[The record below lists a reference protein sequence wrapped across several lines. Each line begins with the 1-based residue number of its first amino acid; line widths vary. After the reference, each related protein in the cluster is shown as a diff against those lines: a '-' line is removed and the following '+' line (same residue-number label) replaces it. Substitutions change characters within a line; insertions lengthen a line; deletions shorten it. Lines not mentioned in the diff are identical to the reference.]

1 MKAETKVSLPESEE
15 KTSSYS
21 RNVMIQKIIRH
32 VICILLCVVSL
43 FPFYITVINATR
55 TNVAIQ
61 QGLSLIPSTNIIT
74 NIQNLFDKAS
84 ALGTPIYRCFLNS
97 AMIAVP
103 ATLFS
108 VYFSSL
114 TAYGVFA
121 YNFKLRRFAW
131 SFVLGIMMIP
141 GQVTSVG
148 FYQFMLKLGLN
159 DSYLPLIIPAIAAPT
174 TVFFMRQF
182 MKASLPLEII
192 DAARIDGSG
201 EFKTF
206 NTIVLPLLKPAIAT
220 QAIFAFIANWNNLYM
235 PQLILKTQTKYTLPM
250 FVAQLKGDQFR
261 ADYGVIYAALL
272 VTIVPMLIFYLIL
285 SKYIIAGVA
294 LGGVKE

>member
-1 MKAETKVSLPESEE
+1 MKAEAKVSLSVNEDN
-15 KTSSYS
+15 TSSYS
-21 RNVMIQKIIRH
+21 RNVLIQKIIRH
-32 VICILLCVVSL
+32 VICILLCLISL
-43 FPFYITVINATR
+43 FPFYITIINATR
-55 TNVAIQ
+55 TNTAIQ

-74 NIQNLFDKAS
+74 NIQNLLDKAS

-97 AMIAVP
+97 AMISIP
-103 ATLFS
+103 ATLFA

-114 TAYGVFA
+114 TAYGLFA
-121 YNFKLRRFAW
+121 YNFKLRGFAW

-148 FYQFMLKLGLN
+148 FYQFMLKLGLT
-159 DSYLPLIIPAIAAPT
+159 DSYLPLILPAIAAPT

-272 VTIVPMLIFYLIL
+272 VTIIPMLIFYLVL

>member
-182 MKASLPLEII
+182 MKASLPLEM
-192 DAARIDGSG
+192 
-201 EFKTF
+201 
-206 NTIVLPLLKPAIAT
+206 VLVSLRR
-220 QAIFAFIANWNNLYM
+220 
-235 PQLILKTQTKYTLPM
+235 LILLC
-250 FVAQLKGDQFR
+250 FLC
-261 ADYGVIYAALL
+261 
-272 VTIVPMLIFYLIL
+272 
-285 SKYIIAGVA
+285 
-294 LGGVKE
+294 